1 MFMKT
6 SETFNLI
13 EQLANLAMKQL
24 ISDDGQMQFI
34 VDRNLA
40 SKKSKNVPKKP
51 SFLKRDLDAR
61 ALSESYRITF
71 RLPSD
76 EKLDG
81 TLPCTLWTPYN
92 KQHAWGKLY
101 LSNNYI
107 CFESRVSFKLSTDS
121 VQFFIQLRY
130 K

>member
-1 MFMKT
+1 MFLKT
-6 SETFNLI
+6 NETYVLM

-24 ISDDGQMQFI
+24 IADDGSSFK
-34 VDRNLA
+34 VDSNLM
-40 SKKSKNVPKKP
+40 SKLAKNVPKKP

-61 ALSESYRITF
+61 ALSESYRISF
-71 RLPSD
+71 RLPAD

-92 KQHAWGKLY
+92 KQHVWGKMF

-107 CFESRVSFKLSTDS
+107 CFESRVSEVVFLIFLSH
-121 VQFFIQLRY
+121 
-130 K
+130 